1 VVLLTIKGT
10 REPCATFLTE
20 KPLEIAAE
28 MITIDMAVELRVGLR
43 GGLVEMMVEP
53 VVFV

>member
-1 VVLLTIKGT
+1 MVLLTIKKT
-10 REPCATFLTE
+10 REPCVPFLTE
-20 KPLEIAAE
+20 KLLEIAAE

-43 GGLVEMMVEP
+43 VGLVEMMVEP